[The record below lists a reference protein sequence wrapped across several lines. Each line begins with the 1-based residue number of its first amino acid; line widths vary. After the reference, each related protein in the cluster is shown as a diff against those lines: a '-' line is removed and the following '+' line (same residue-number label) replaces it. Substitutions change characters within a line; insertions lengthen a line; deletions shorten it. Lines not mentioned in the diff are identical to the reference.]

1 MIDIQYWVAEG
12 GDSSEMVVNEDNDEV
27 MNGEKRSE
35 KMEQK
40 K

>member
-27 MNGEKRSE
+27 MRNDEWRKE
-35 KMEQK
+35 E
-40 K
+40 